1 VAKRK
6 ELLAH
11 CRKQKPQTR
20 SYIVAPQDMSIE
32 TITLNL
38 GELAL
43 AGYTLFKGYIT
54 SSIYFRFTIPE
65 NQLDKVKKGQEINI
79 HIPYKNKDIKGIV
92 TTIKQLGAYG
102 NIATAYPDYEM
113 QESLFE
119 IKIIPS
125 NSEEAKDL
133 IAKLQ

>member
-1 VAKRK
+1 
-6 ELLAH
+6 
-11 CRKQKPQTR
+11 
-20 SYIVAPQDMSIE
+20 
-32 TITLNL
+32 
-38 GELAL
+38 
-43 AGYTLFKGYIT
+43 
-54 SSIYFRFTIPE
+54 
-65 NQLDKVKKGQEINI
+65 LDKVKKGQEINI

>member
-1 VAKRK
+1 LRDIPYLRV
-6 ELLAH
+6 L
-11 CRKQKPQTR
+11 
-20 SYIVAPQDMSIE
+20 
-32 TITLNL
+32 
-38 GELAL
+38 
-43 AGYTLFKGYIT
+43 T

-102 NIATAYPDYEM
+102 NAYPDYEM

-125 NSEEAKDL
+125 NSEEEAKDL